1 MQHMYSL
8 APETISE
15 EERIYYHTALSDMI
29 FARSMLRQVGAEER
43 ARFTQVGWPYGEP
56 EVFGGHPFDAAE
68 AQLCNLL
75 YILFGAGFSGELL
88 CTPAYDGEDTLDEIA
103 TIDGG
108 PLRVQDR
115 HFGPGPLIHAGGD
128 YEEILITEIRA
139 YQTGQPGKGPTG
151 PTGSERIGMLA
162 AALRRAVGEA
172 GTPALHRWR
181 DDSRRRRIPEDPYR
195 QPGGEHVLL
204 LCGFEPFAPQELMQE
219 YLFDV
224 LLKAYRHRDPAI
236 APSENDAALEQA
248 EEGRRPTTL
257 AEIFAPGTRLAEA
270 R

>member
-1 MQHMYSL
+1 MQHMYGL

-15 EERIYYHTALSDMI
+15 EERIYYHTALSDI
-29 FARSMLRQVGAEER
+29 AFARSMLRQVGSEER
-43 ARFTQVGWPYGEP
+43 SRFSQVGWPYGEP

-75 YILFGAGFSGELL
+75 YILFGAGFSGEFFS
-88 CTPAYDGEDTLDEIA
+88 TPAYDGEEMLDEIA
-103 TIDGG
+103 ALDGA
-108 PLRVQDR
+108 PLCIQDR
-115 HFGPGPLIHAGGD
+115 HFGPGPMIGAGGD

-139 YQTGQPGKGPTG
+139 YQTGGPAEG
-151 PTGSERIGMLA
+151 PTGSERMAMLTT
-162 AALRRAVGEA
+162 ALRSVVGEA

-181 DDSRRRRIPEDPYR
+181 DNSDRGRQRSGDPYYH
-195 QPGGEHVLL
+195 PDDEHLLL

-236 APSENDAALEQA
+236 APPENDAALEQA
-248 EEGRRPTTL
+248 EQGRRSTTL
-257 AEIFAPGTRLAEA
+257 AEIFATETR
-270 R
+270 